1 MNLTILILTYNS
13 DIALEKCIS
22 SIDQKIPIIVI
33 ENSARKD
40 FKDKIEKK
48 IRKLKVYTKYEEFRF
63 WNCNEYRP

>member
-1 MNLTILILTYNS
+1 MMNLTIMILTYNS

-40 FKDKIEKK
+40 LKTRLKK
-48 IRKLKVYTKYEEFRF
+48 KYE
-63 WNCNEYRP
+63 NLKCTLNMKI